1 MEDLFDPATHAGM
14 RARIESVSAHNP
26 RQWGTM
32 SVAQM
37 LAHCAAGLR
46 MATGELRAPRIW
58 LGYLLGPIV
67 KPMALRES
75 EPMRRNSPTAP
86 SLIVRGER
94 DLDTERDKLLAL
106 LDQVVAGGPEGLT
119 THPHAFFGRLS
130 PAQWSMLMYKH
141 LDHHL
146 RQFSA

>member
-1 MEDLFDPATHAGM
+1 MEDLFDPATHAWM
-14 RARIESVSAHNP
+14 RVRIASLSADSP

-46 MATGELRAPRIW
+46 TATGESRVPRMWI
-58 LGYLLGPIV
+58 GYLLGPIV
-67 KPMALRES
+67 KPMALKKN

-86 SLIVRGER
+86 SLIVVGER
-94 DLDTERDKLLAL
+94 DLETERGNLLAL
-106 LDQVVAGGPEGLT
+106 LDQVVARGPEGLT
-119 THPHAFFGRLS
+119 THPHMFFGRLN
-130 PAQWSMLMYKH
+130 AQQWSMLMYKH

-146 RQFSA
+146 RQFTA